1 MGRIAVSCPLPGDAL
16 SLLEREHEAEVC
28 PDSSGFLEAMRTS
41 DAALSML
48 TDRVDGDV
56 LRSASRLRVVGNCAV
71 GYDNIDVEVARE
83 RGIVV
88 VNTPNV
94 LTDAT
99 ADFAWALLLAASRRV
114 AEADRFVR
122 AGRFTGWRLEL
133 MLGQELSGRTLG
145 IVGLGRI
152 GTAVARR
159 ALGFG
164 LNVVYTQRTR
174 ATLALERESNARF
187 VALDELLEQSDF
199 VSIHVP
205 LSPETRH
212 LLDAR
217 ALERMKPSSVLV
229 NTSRGAVIDE
239 AALAQALLE
248 RRISGAGLDVF
259 EREPEVHPALLSL
272 DNVVLAPHVAS
283 ATEATRARMARAVAE
298 DILRVLRGEPPH
310 QRVA

>member
-1 MGRIAVSCPLPGDAL
+1 
-16 SLLEREHEAEVC
+16 
-28 PDSSGFLEAMRTS
+28 
-41 DAALSML
+41 ML

-71 GYDNIDVEVARE
+71 GYDNIDIQAARE

-99 ADFAWALLLAASRRV
+99 ADFAWALLLAAGRRV

-122 AGRFTGWRLEL
+122 AGHFAGWRLEL

-152 GTAVARR
+152 GAAVARR
-159 ALGFG
+159 GLGFG
-164 LNVVYTQRTR
+164 LHVLYTQRTR
-174 ATLALERESNARF
+174 AALELERELAAEF
-187 VALDELLEQSDF
+187 VTFDELLGRSDF

-205 LSPETRH
+205 LSLETRH
-212 LLDAR
+212 LFDDK
-217 ALERMKPSSVLV
+217 ALSRLKPSSILV

-248 RRISGAGLDVF
+248 RRIAGAGLDVF
-259 EREPEVHPALLSL
+259 EREPEIHPALLAL

-283 ATEATRARMARAVAE
+283 ATEATRAKMARAVAQ